1 MDGSDSP
8 YDSSLD
14 RMLDVYA
21 ARISKLESDLAKAR
35 ADLLVC
41 QQANKE
47 CLRELSEAIADCKIV
62 CHRWMISFASY
73 VHDGRPPQKIINRY
87 LPKEQRR

>member
-14 RMLDVYA
+14 RMLDIYA
-21 ARISKLESDLAKAR
+21 ARISKLEIELSKARSDL
-35 ADLLVC
+35 LLC
-41 QQANKE
+41 NEANKE

-62 CHRWMISFASY
+62 CHSY